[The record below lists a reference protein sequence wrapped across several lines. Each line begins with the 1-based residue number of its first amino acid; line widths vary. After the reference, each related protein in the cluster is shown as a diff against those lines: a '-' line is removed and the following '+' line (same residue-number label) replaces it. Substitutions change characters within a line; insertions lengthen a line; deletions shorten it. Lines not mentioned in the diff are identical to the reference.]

1 MAYRFWRPYTFK
13 AYCPLTS
20 HADLPPYFFFSAL
33 TQSSALRPYQHLSSQ
48 PPDTNWVNVPT
59 VSCLCMCV
67 PAHKGNK
74 FLHLLI
80 FSICKTSSLPRSW
93 EGPML
98 TFPASVT
105 ANTLCNPALAHQ
117 INQPRTMNWLLVMQR
132 GRDREEPV
140 LEVAAAASI
149 FPRRQWQ
156 QCQGPQLC

>member
-1 MAYRFWRPYTFK
+1 MFFPWYQQLLLLAPVMAYRFWRPYTFK

-80 FSICKTSSLPRSW
+80 FSICKTP
-93 EGPML
+93 
-98 TFPASVT
+98 
-105 ANTLCNPALAHQ
+105 
-117 INQPRTMNWLLVMQR
+117 LVHGGKRELILHRKCPNSHISAQWR
-132 GRDREEPV
+132 GRFSDH
-140 LEVAAAASI
+140 SS
-149 FPRRQWQ
+149 
-156 QCQGPQLC
+156 